1 MELLKIVSFYF
12 AIGITVLIYLVWKIN
27 DIKNH
32 IDCMHGAIHDTE
44 ESVNAIGTILTH
56 EFNVDFEP
64 CEHDKEILGN
74 KIEAWKAWEDEIRS
88 GGEDE

>member
-1 MELLKIVSFYF
+1 MELLEIVSFYF

-27 DIKNH
+27 DIKNQ

-44 ESVNAIGTILTH
+44 ESVNAIGTILVH

-64 CEHDKEILGN
+64 CEHDKEILEN
-74 KIEAWKAWEDEIRS
+74 KIEDWKAWEEETRAL
-88 GGEDE
+88 EEE